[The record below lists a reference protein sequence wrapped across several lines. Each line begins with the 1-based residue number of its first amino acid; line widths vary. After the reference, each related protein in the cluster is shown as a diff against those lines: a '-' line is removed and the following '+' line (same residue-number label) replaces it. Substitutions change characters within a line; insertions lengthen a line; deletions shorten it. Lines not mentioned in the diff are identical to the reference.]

1 MNKVYIALGSNL
13 EHPQAQ
19 LTAALQALNELYDS
33 RLTAVS
39 SFYQSKPLG
48 PQDQPDYVNAVACLE
63 TSLAPLALLDELQ
76 RIEHEQGRVR
86 LRRWGERTLD
96 LDILLYADHI
106 IQSER
111 LIVPHYDMYQRE
123 FVIIP
128 LVEIAPHLV
137 LPNGQSIQTLAQKF
151 ADHHMVIVKHKN
163 EFTSKI
169 DRT

>member
-111 LIVPHYDMYQRE
+111 LTVPHYDMHQRE

-128 LVEIAPHLV
+128 LIEIAPHLV

-163 EFTSKI
+163 EFT
-169 DRT
+169 

>member
-13 EHPQAQ
+13 EHPQTQ
-19 LTAALQALNELYDS
+19 LTAALQALNALSDS

-111 LIVPHYDMYQRE
+111 LTVPHYDMHQRE

-128 LVEIAPHLV
+128 LVEIAPYLV

-163 EFTSKI
+163 EIHFEN
-169 DRT
+169 

>member
-19 LTAALQALNELYDS
+19 LTAALQALNKLYDS

-111 LIVPHYDMYQRE
+111 LTVPHYDMHQRE

-151 ADHHMVIVKHKN
+151 ADHYMVIVKHKN
-163 EFTSKI
+163 EI
-169 DRT
+169 HLEN

>member
-13 EHPQAQ
+13 SDPQVQ
-19 LTAALQALNELYDS
+19 LMAALRAMNALPNT
-33 RLTAVS
+33 RVIAVS
-39 SFYQSKPLG
+39 SFYQSQPLG

-63 TSLAPLALLDELQ
+63 TNLAPLVLLDELQ

-96 LDILLYADHI
+96 LDMLLYADHI

-111 LIVPHYDMYQRE
+111 LTVPHYDMYRRE

-128 LVEIAPHLV
+128 LAEIAPHLS
-137 LPNGQSIQTLAQKF
+137 LPSGQSIQMLAQKF
-151 ADHHMVIVKHKN
+151 ADHQMVIVKYKN
-163 EFTSKI
+163 EIHLKN
-169 DRT
+169 

>member
-13 EHPQAQ
+13 ANPQAQ
-19 LTAALQALNELYDS
+19 LTAALQALNALSDS

-111 LIVPHYDMYQRE
+111 LTVPHYDMHQRE

-163 EFTSKI
+163 EIHLKN
-169 DRT
+169 

>member
-19 LTAALQALNELYDS
+19 LTAALQALNELSDS

-111 LIVPHYDMYQRE
+111 LTVPHYDMHQRE

-151 ADHHMVIVKHKN
+151 ADHHMVIVKRKN
-163 EFTSKI
+163 EI
-169 DRT
+169 HLEN